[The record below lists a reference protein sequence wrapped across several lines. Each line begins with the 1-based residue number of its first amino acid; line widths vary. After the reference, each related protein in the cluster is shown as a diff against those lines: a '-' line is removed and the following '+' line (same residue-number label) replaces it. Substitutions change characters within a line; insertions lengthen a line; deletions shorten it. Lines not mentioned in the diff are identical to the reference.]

1 MARPA
6 VPRDLEGQG
15 GCALLAELAG
25 IRCRSALRPPR
36 LDVDGG
42 IPARPSASSQS
53 SARRDSTRKCISVYV
68 HVSGND
74 GLSGLIKTPFCW
86 KDRGLKSRGYLALR
100 RCTRLATLLAW
111 LACLPPPVGSASTVW
126 GQFQVTGPIPP
137 PVPALARDASQLGTC
152 SGSVRVDIGIEYS
165 QLLASKIPAC
175 FPAC

>member
-6 VPRDLEGQG
+6 EAAELQSRSSKRPRGTG

-74 GLSGLIKTPFCW
+74 GLSGLIKTP
-86 KDRGLKSRGYLALR
+86 RGYLALR

-152 SGSVRVDIGIEYS
+152 SGSVRVDMGIEYS